1 MRSPS
6 HSKVA
11 GSPAGTPD
19 AEVDWLERYRDGDA
33 QAFRQ
38 LVDQY
43 RDRMLQFFYRLC
55 WDRDRAEDLAQ
66 DLFLKLMLGSKRYRP
81 EGRMAT
87 FVYRVATN
95 LWIDHYRQ
103 QRPRP
108 RMFSYDQALL
118 PDDDGVPMSA
128 QDREPAPAL
137 EAENQEQRGTLRRA
151 LERLTEPHRLVFE
164 LAVYQERPYG
174 EISELLQI
182 PVGTVKSRMHN
193 ATLALK
199 ELLGAA
205 GNAAGN
211 GERGAANG
219 HAASKADAKAHGP
232 RRAGGGA

>member
-1 MRSPS
+1 MKHRPHPS
-6 HSKVA
+6 TPPKQ
-11 GSPAGTPD
+11 PAATRADGAD
-19 AEVDWLERYRDGDA
+19 APEAEIDWLLRYRDGEPN
-33 QAFRQ
+33 AFRQ
-38 LVDQY
+38 LVDAY

-66 DLFLKLMLGSKRYRP
+66 DLFLKLMLASKRYRP

-108 RMFSYDQALL
+108 RFQSYDQVML
-118 PDDDGVPMSA
+118 PGDD
-128 QDREPAPAL
+128 APVSIDHAGPDIAPPQQL
-137 EAENQEQRGTLRRA
+137 ADAEERQALRRA

-174 EISELLQI
+174 EISELLGI

-193 ATLALK
+193 AVTALK
-199 ELLGAA
+199 QLLAATAAA
-205 GNAAGN
+205 GHDGVAA
-211 GERGAANG
+211 R
-219 HAASKADAKAHGP
+219 P
-232 RRAGGGA
+232 AGGTS